1 MTAILPSPAQILGHP
16 RFPSWYEG
24 QDQVFS
30 SFMDW
35 MASDKRFLC
44 ASIPTGSG
52 KSLLAALASTA
63 SGRRAVILTA
73 TKGLQAQLLRD
84 FSQIGMEDIRGQN
97 SYQCTL
103 SPDLTTDEGPC
114 HSGIWCEHKAKGCLY
129 YDQLSLAKSARLVDT
144 NYSYY
149 LAQTHHSDGLGPI
162 PLLIMDEAHLAFRA
176 VESHLSVYIGRD
188 EVESIGVHMPRGE
201 GFPDWDE
208 WKRWAFGVVTSAREA
223 ESSLKLQVAESQES
237 SNPVPSSVLRQCR
250 RMGAL
255 VRKLESVYSS
265 LGRWV
270 WERKGS
276 GWLFSPIWP
285 ADYSPRLFLDS
296 PKVLLM
302 SAIMTPK
309 TADLL
314 GVPESDRLWMDV
326 PSYFPASN
334 TPIQHISTVRINHR
348 TTDAEMRQW
357 VARIDQIIDRRLDR
371 KGILFPVSYERRNLF
386 MAHTRHSN
394 LVFSHTPEDVVQV
407 VNRFKTAPAPA
418 LLVSPT
424 VTSGWD
430 FPGLECEYIIVGK
443 IPFADTRN
451 PVIKARM
458 EDDPDWPG
466 FDAMQTLIQEAGRG
480 TRSASDKC
488 EVLIIDDNWGWFWKK
503 NSQFAPP
510 WFRSRLLRRTD
521 LVPNPLV

>member
-1 MTAILPSPAQILGHP
+1 
-16 RFPSWYEG
+16 
-24 QDQVFS
+24 
-30 SFMDW
+30 
-35 MASDKRFLC
+35 
-44 ASIPTGSG
+44 
-52 KSLLAALASTA
+52 
-63 SGRRAVILTA
+63 
-73 TKGLQAQLLRD
+73 
-84 FSQIGMEDIRGQN
+84 
-97 SYQCTL
+97 
-103 SPDLTTDEGPC
+103 
-114 HSGIWCEHKAKGCLY
+114 
-129 YDQLSLAKSARLVDT
+129 
-144 NYSYY
+144 
-149 LAQTHHSDGLGPI
+149 
-162 PLLIMDEAHLAFRA
+162 
-176 VESHLSVYIGRD
+176 
-188 EVESIGVHMPRGE
+188 
-201 GFPDWDE
+201 
-208 WKRWAFGVVTSAREA
+208 
-223 ESSLKLQVAESQES
+223 
-237 SNPVPSSVLRQCR
+237 
-250 RMGAL
+250 
-255 VRKLESVYSS
+255 
-265 LGRWV
+265 
-270 WERKGS
+270 
-276 GWLFSPIWP
+276 
-285 ADYSPRLFLDS
+285 
-296 PKVLLM
+296 
-302 SAIMTPK
+302 
-309 TADLL
+309 
-314 GVPESDRLWMDV
+314 
-326 PSYFPASN
+326 
-334 TPIQHISTVRINHR
+334 
-348 TTDAEMRQW
+348 MRQW